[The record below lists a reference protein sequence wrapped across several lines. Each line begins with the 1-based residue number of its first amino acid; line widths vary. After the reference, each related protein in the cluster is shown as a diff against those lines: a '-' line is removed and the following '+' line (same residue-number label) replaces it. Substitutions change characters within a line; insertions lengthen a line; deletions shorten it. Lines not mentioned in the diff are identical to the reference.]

1 MFSRVL
7 HLTKIIDSND
17 SKEPKMDKNF
27 WNNDIEK
34 LFPFEFGKF
43 LPPPPRS
50 KLIEGEKYVVKN
62 GGRKFYI
69 YCSLKKS

>member
-7 HLTKIIDSND
+7 HLTKIIDSNVN
-17 SKEPKMDKNF
+17 KEPKMDKNF
-27 WNNDIEK
+27 WNNDIDK

-50 KLIEGEKYVVKN
+50 HQLIEGIIFSEKWRLKIL
-62 GGRKFYI
+62 KFD
-69 YCSLKKS
+69 LEN

>member
-1 MFSRVL
+1 MFEKKMFSRVL
-7 HLTKIIDSND
+7 HLTKIIDSSD
-17 SKEPKMDKNF
+17 KKEPKMDNNW

-50 KLIEGEKYVVKN
+50 KLIEGKINCRLKMEAK
-62 GGRKFYI
+62 KFFN
-69 YCSLKKS
+69 